1 MSYHELFI
9 ESILRVG
16 DVTMGHDVIEVTNY
30 IWIYSIKTHG
40 SKISFIGELY
50 IREGK
55 ARVNCY
61 INLGQMRDRLQPAR
75 FQLGA
80 EKCERGEVTL
90 GDRLSAWM
98 CCDLKTQ

>member
-1 MSYHELFI
+1 MSSL
-9 ESILRVG
+9 IL
-16 DVTMGHDVIEVTNY
+16 DY
-30 IWIYSIKTHG
+30 FSY
-40 SKISFIGELY
+40 IGELN

-75 FQLGA
+75 FQLAA

-90 GDRLSAWM
+90 GDRLSA
-98 CCDLKTQ
+98 